1 MIGNLSDDETFHLS
15 KIFQE
20 KEGWSRELV
29 SQAEETVRRDEKEY
43 RTFKDL
49 KEICQRWSTAREGEI
64 AVNKE
69 EKEGGILLWQVE
81 VCKLYFNCL

>member
-1 MIGNLSDDETFHLS
+1 MIGNLSDDETFPLS
-15 KIFQE
+15 TIFQE

-29 SQAEETVRRDEKEY
+29 SQAEETVRRDEKED

-49 KEICQRWSTAREGEI
+49 EEFCQRWSTDREGEI

-69 EKEGGILLWQVE
+69 EEEGGSLLWQAE
-81 VCKLYFNCL
+81 VCKLYFNCS